1 MYVIQTT
8 ARACLPPIYIKLGI
22 LPKCVQLSF
31 FRVPCLAQ
39 DTTSRRGCRPDQ
51 DNTNTTNT
59 VQNSLC
65 LGLKVFST
73 LKKRK
78 DNARK
83 GHPGQSILL
92 FRLLH
97 PCGGRCQTTE
107 MIAWIEGQ
115 VRDIQETGLLISVS
129 GIGYEVFAPRSTLD
143 QCKKGQVVA
152 LYTRLIVREDAWLLY
167 GFHET
172 DLRQVFDL
180 LISVSGIGPKLAL
193 ALLSQLKLS
202 ILARAIAEAD
212 VGLLSS
218 VSGVGKKTAERLAL
232 ELQNKLPIS
241 LIADASSRGTETS
254 PASVA
259 IAQDAI
265 GALVALGYRETQV
278 RQVVAKLLSE
288 DPNLVTDQLIRKGLG
303 QLR

>member
-1 MYVIQTT
+1 MVRRASPMLNSVFGNHVIFRARRFCAKYVSLKRQPVHVSRPFKSNW
-8 ARACLPPIYIKLGI
+8 ALRQSMSSFDFSGFPSHLPTRSAG
-22 LPKCVQLSF
+22 
-31 FRVPCLAQ
+31 
-39 DTTSRRGCRPDQ
+39 SRRGPA
-51 DNTNTTNT
+51 
-59 VQNSLC
+59 
-65 LGLKVFST
+65 T
-73 LKKRK
+73 LDR
-78 DNARK
+78 A
-83 GHPGQSILL
+83 SLL

-97 PCGGRCQTTE
+97 PCGERCQTTE

-143 QCKKGQVVA
+143 HCQKGQVVA

>member
-1 MYVIQTT
+1 
-8 ARACLPPIYIKLGI
+8 
-22 LPKCVQLSF
+22 
-31 FRVPCLAQ
+31 
-39 DTTSRRGCRPDQ
+39 
-51 DNTNTTNT
+51 
-59 VQNSLC
+59 
-65 LGLKVFST
+65 
-73 LKKRK
+73 
-78 DNARK
+78 
-83 GHPGQSILL
+83 
-92 FRLLH
+92 
-97 PCGGRCQTTE
+97 

>member
-1 MYVIQTT
+1 M
-8 ARACLPPIYIKLGI
+8 
-22 LPKCVQLSF
+22 
-31 FRVPCLAQ
+31 
-39 DTTSRRGCRPDQ
+39 
-51 DNTNTTNT
+51 
-59 VQNSLC
+59 
-65 LGLKVFST
+65 
-73 LKKRK
+73 
-78 DNARK
+78 
-83 GHPGQSILL
+83 
-92 FRLLH
+92 
-97 PCGGRCQTTE
+97 
-107 MIAWIEGQ
+107 
-115 VRDIQETGLLISVS
+115 ISVS
-129 GIGYEVFAPRSTLD
+129 GIGYEVFAPRPTLD
-143 QCKKGQVVA
+143 QCTKGQVVA

-241 LIADASSRGTETS
+241 LIADASAKGTETPS
-254 PASVA
+254 TSVA

-265 GALVALGYRETQV
+265 GALVALGYRESQV